1 MKTNHDPILIAK
13 SCLRQVRCS
22 LAAKLLATL
31 VMIAVLL
38 LMPGEAWALTEVSHF
53 GSNPGNLRMYQYVP
67 ANLPASA
74 PLVVALH
81 GCIQS
86 AANYDDET
94 GWVKLADQYQFALLL
109 PEQQTPN
116 NPLRCFNWF
125 EPGDIQ
131 RGQGEV
137 LSIKQMVDKM
147 KSDYS
152 SDPKRVYITGLSAGG
167 AMTAVMLATYPDV
180 FAGGAIVAGI
190 PYNCATSASEA
201 SNNCMKLGKTLNPDQ
216 WGDKVRKAF
225 PGYQGPWPIVSI
237 WHGDADSTV
246 KVSNLTESLKQWTNV
261 HEIDQIPDNTPG
273 ETIAGYPHKV
283 YQNAQGQAL
292 VETYTI
298 TGMAHG
304 TPIDPGAG
312 EKQCG
317 KLGAFIL
324 DKDICSSYYISQFW
338 GLIPPTPVPMR
349 VKITSPTEG
358 MAVSGSVPIEAATT
372 GSVQRVKFYADGNLL
387 GEDTTAPYTYS
398 WDTSTVEKG
407 SHKLVAKAY
416 DAAGLEV
423 TSEPVSVTVN
433 GGGPT
438 SRATF
443 SNDDHQDGYVKA
455 NADGSSA
462 AVGQYEG
469 SLGLAIGRGAD
480 GRFNRAVLSFDTS
493 SIPDP
498 ATIAKAYLAVT
509 PRSSYGN
516 PWADPTGNQ
525 LVVDVQRGCFAD
537 CAIETGDWSTPATAS
552 SVAKFAPFTSG
563 SQNSEPFNPEGLAA
577 INKTGTTQVKLR
589 FNQNQTGTNYLWLTP
604 GATAKLY
611 VEYIQ

>member
-1 MKTNHDPILIAK
+1 
-13 SCLRQVRCS
+13 
-22 LAAKLLATL
+22 
-31 VMIAVLL
+31 MIATLL
-38 LMPGEAWALTEVSHF
+38 LMPDAAWALTEVSNF
-53 GSNPGNLRMYQYVP
+53 GSNPGNLRMYRYVP
-67 ANLPASA
+67 SNLPASA

-109 PEQQTPN
+109 PEQKDTN
-116 NPLRCFNWF
+116 NSNRCFNWF
-125 EPGDIQ
+125 ESGDIQ
-131 RGQGEV
+131 RGQGEA

-147 KSDYS
+147 KSDY
-152 SDPKRVYITGLSAGG
+152 PIATRRVYVTGLSAGG
-167 AMTAVMLATYPDV
+167 AMASVMLATYPDV

-190 PYNCATSASEA
+190 PYQCATSVSDAF
-201 SNNCMKLGKTLNPDQ
+201 NCMNPGKTLNPDQ
-216 WGDKVRKAF
+216 WGDKVRQAYS
-225 PGYQGPWPIVSI
+225 GYQGPWPIVSI
-237 WHGDADSTV
+237 WHGDADYTV
-246 KVSNLTESLKQWTNV
+246 KLANLTESLKQWTNV
-261 HEIDQIPDNTPG
+261 HGIDRLADR
-273 ETIAGYPHKV
+273 EEKVAGYPHKV
-283 YQNAQGQAL
+283 YQDASGNAL

-317 KLGAFIL
+317 KPGAFIL

-338 GLIPPTPVPMR
+338 GLISPTPVLS

-358 MAVSGSVPIEAATT
+358 MAVSSSVPIEVTTT
-372 GSVQRVKFYADGNLL
+372 GPVQRVAFYADSNLL

-407 SHKLVAKAY
+407 SHKLVAKAD
-416 DAAGLEV
+416 DAAGTAV

-443 SNDDHQDGYVKA
+443 SNDDPQDGYVKA

-480 GRFNRAVLSFDTS
+480 GKFNRAVLSFDTS

-516 PWADPTGNQ
+516 PWADPAGNQ

-537 CAIETGDWSTPATAS
+537 CAIQSGDWSTPATAS

-577 INKTGTTQVKLR
+577 INKAGTTQVKLR
-589 FNQNQTGTNYLWLTP
+589 FSQNQTGTNYLWLTP
-604 GATAKLY
+604 GSTAKLY